1 MLYRLAAFGLMLLA
15 YGCGGGGTEA
25 PAAPLFLNEFP
36 VNQSAENDDFVLT
49 VESVSMTDRET
60 LVYLHLVDKLDGPQR
75 EFIGNASITAGDL
88 VLSGNLNPNKDVQVT
103 SGSILQDWVLKFP
116 ALPKDTKEF
125 ALGFPMAMTTTT
137 DRASIPIQLPEPLT
151 FEVNSIT
158 LDQVISIQGRDYLIT
173 TVAVA
178 QFNVSVSYE
187 PVDSLAASHPL
198 TAPLTEV
205 TLHDDQ
211 GNIYQ
216 LRMADTSFDSKT
228 GTLRWEFL
236 NFRGMPSSKAKMLT
250 LEIDGLGRMAAFP
263 EPLPIAVPE

>member
-1 MLYRLAAFGLMLLA
+1 
-15 YGCGGGGTEA
+15 
-25 PAAPLFLNEFP
+25 
-36 VNQSAENDDFVLT
+36 
-49 VESVSMTDRET
+49 
-60 LVYLHLVDKLDGPQR
+60 
-75 EFIGNASITAGDL
+75 
-88 VLSGNLNPNKDVQVT
+88 
-103 SGSILQDWVLKFP
+103 
-116 ALPKDTKEF
+116 
-125 ALGFPMAMTTTT
+125 MAMTTTT

-178 QFNVSVSYE
+178 QFNVSVRYE

-228 GTLRWEFL
+228 GTLRWERL
-236 NFRGMPSSKAKMLT
+236 NFRGMPSSKARMLT